1 MAILYR
7 VDDDDDLA
15 ASGRAPRAPRRAPV
29 WLRVARLLLTLA
41 VAGGVVFAVVTIYQG
56 GDGSPGTTDVP
67 LVTANLGETR
77 VRPAQPGGM
86 DVPHRDR
93 VILQRGPTED
103 PELLATALLQAP
115 AEEPLPEEALPT
127 PSSADRLGRSDPTVP
142 EVFLE
147 RLPPGTEPPLL
158 DPPWAEV
165 APPELELTLVS
176 PEPTQ
181 VAPEIEEA
189 LEADT
194 LDDLVAA
201 VQEAEVEPE
210 TAPTIAALIDEV
222 ANEPIAGDYRVQL
235 AAVQDEAAV
244 APEWDR
250 FVRLYPDLLDGQER
264 LTSPAEP
271 GRLIRV
277 SAGPMLEAD
286 ARRICGAIVE
296 RGGDCIVR
304 AID

>member
-7 VDDDDDLA
+7 VDDDDLTA
-15 ASGRAPRAPRRAPV
+15 AGRAPRSRHRAPV
-29 WLRVARLLLTLA
+29 WWRVARLLLTLA
-41 VAGGVVFAVVTIYQG
+41 VAGGVVFALVTIYQG
-56 GDGSPGTTDVP
+56 GDGTPGTADVP
-67 LVTANLGETR
+67 LVRANLGETR
-77 VRPAQPGGM
+77 TRPAQPGGM

-103 PELLATALLQAP
+103 PELLATVLLQAP
-115 AEEPLPEEALPT
+115 AEEPLAEEDLPALSP
-127 PSSADRLGRSDPTVP
+127 DGRLGRDDPSVP

-147 RLPPGTEPPLL
+147 RLPPGAEPPAL

-165 APPELELTLVS
+165 PPPELALS
-176 PEPTQ
+176 PASP
-181 VAPEIEEA
+181 APVPVPSEIEET

-194 LDDLVAA
+194 LDELVAA

-210 TAPTIAALIDEV
+210 AAPTLEALIDQV
-222 ANEPIAGDYRVQL
+222 ADEPVAGSFRVQL

-250 FVRLYPDLLDGQER
+250 FVRLYPDLLDGQQR
-264 LTSPAEP
+264 LTSPSQA

-277 SAGPMLEAD
+277 SAGPMPEAD

-296 RGGDCIVR
+296 RGGDCLVR
-304 AID
+304 AVE